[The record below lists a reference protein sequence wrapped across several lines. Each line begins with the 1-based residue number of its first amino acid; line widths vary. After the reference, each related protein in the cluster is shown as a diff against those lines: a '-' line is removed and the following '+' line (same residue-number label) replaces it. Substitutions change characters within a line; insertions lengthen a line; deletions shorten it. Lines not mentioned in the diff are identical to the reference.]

1 MNIEK
6 RTEKRGF
13 QKTIIEK
20 NVISIDIFLI
30 LNCIIYVH
38 NFERDDVQEKLVGK
52 NIFEIFDFIRNEK
65 NSSGYYPAEIN
76 EDEFLGILNT
86 VDHSRQVYEKIK
98 IVDIDNSV
106 YGNATGSDRVVNVSF
121 LFEDCL
127 IIVYKG
133 TAGDYEWKDNVEGT
147 YNITDTKQQR
157 RALSYFDEMVEKFPD
172 INKIYVS
179 GHSKGGNK
187 AQYIGVLRGDM
198 SKLKKVYS
206 FDGQGFNE
214 NFLKKYNKE
223 ITDNGYK
230 IYNICNEYDYVNIIM
245 RSVSNKI
252 FIKSTTNIGN
262 EDTRYSKIVHMLGGV
277 HSPYSMFKKENGI
290 LTLNE
295 VVEQSE
301 IMKNFEK
308 LFEYYDANMDE
319 EDNKFMYYRMSLL
332 MMDSGKEVFGVECP
346 ISPKG
351 FFKRFTKLTREF
363 TKNESDLDAS
373 EITRL
378 FKPIFSDIGSIII
391 KGKISENNR

>member
-13 QKTIIEK
+13 QKIIIEK

-106 YGNATGSDRVVNVSF
+106 YGNATGSDRVVNVTF
-121 LFEDCL
+121 QFEDNL

-157 RALSYFDEMVEKFPD
+157 RALKYFDEMVKKFPD
-172 INKIYVS
+172 VKKIYVS

-187 AQYIGVLRGDM
+187 AQYIGVLRGNM
-198 SKLKKVYS
+198 SKLEKVYS
-206 FDGQGFNE
+206 FDGQGFND

-223 ITDNGYK
+223 IELNKYK
-230 IYNICNEYDYVNIIM
+230 IFNICNEYDYVNILM
-245 RSVSNKI
+245 HSVSNKI
-252 FIKSTTNIGN
+252 FIKSITNVGN
-262 EDTRYSKIVHMLGGV
+262 EDDRYSKIIHRLGGV
-277 HSPYSMFKKENGI
+277 HSPYSMFKNENGV
-290 LTLNE
+290 LTLND

-301 IMKNFEK
+301 LMKNFEK
-308 LFEYYDANMDE
+308 LFEYYNANME
-319 EDNKFMYYRMSLL
+319 EKDNKFMYYRMSLL
-332 MMDSGKEVFGVECP
+332 MMDSGKEVFGTECP
-346 ISPKG
+346 TPPKG
-351 FFKRFTKLTREF
+351 YFKRFAKLTRDF
-363 TKNESDLDAS
+363 TKNESELS
-373 EITRL
+373 YSQIIRL
-378 FKPIFSDIGSIII
+378 FKPVFSDIGSIIL
-391 KGKISENNR
+391 KGRVSK